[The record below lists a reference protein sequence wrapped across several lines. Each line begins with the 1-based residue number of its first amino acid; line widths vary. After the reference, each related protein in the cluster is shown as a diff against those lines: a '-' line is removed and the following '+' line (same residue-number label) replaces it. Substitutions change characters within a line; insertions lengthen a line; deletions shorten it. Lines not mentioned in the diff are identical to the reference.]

1 MLCRVYEKLGV
12 EKIRDLNVNKTPR
25 EYPVM
30 GPERAAGVS
39 VVYRRTHGEV
49 VGSASLRSHPLH
61 RHHGIQS
68 GLHDSD
74 RFWSNHHF
82 KLCGESPAPGF
93 VDSHTLTSGETI
105 ILDTDLADT
114 LHLRDRLRHRRCG
127 GQRPGSEDE
136 EDPPL
141 RNTELS

>member
-39 VVYRRTHGEV
+39 VVYRRTHGAV

-82 KLCGESPAPGF
+82 KLCGESSAPGF

-105 ILDTDLADT
+105 SLDTDLAGHCSFGVDSDT
-114 LHLRDRLRHRRCG
+114 GDVEGSGLGLKTKRIRHFET
-127 GQRPGSEDE
+127 QS
-136 EDPPL
+136 
-141 RNTELS
+141 